1 MSKKITDELLYK
13 YCKTV
18 DEYITDKIPNG
29 EEIDHTYS
37 EEFENKIKKIIKQEN
52 KHNFVAK
59 FYKYSKKVAIIFLI
73 IISVFGATMSVD
85 AIRYRVIEA
94 IKHIHKEF
102 TLFEFNGKS
111 EKEFNMKLPT
121 YLPEGFKETEKELMS
136 NDIMLFFKNNN
147 DGIFFECFKIENQ
160 HLSIDTEDAEVNKL
174 IINGMYEAEYIKKGE
189 EYTLMWQDEEN
200 CYIVTVET
208 EDGYKSVL
216 ENKYDELIKIA
227 ESVR

>member
-52 KHNFVAK
+52 KHNFLAK

-85 AIRYRVIEA
+85 AIRYRVQ
-94 IKHIHKEF
+94 
-102 TLFEFNGKS
+102 
-111 EKEFNMKLPT
+111 
-121 YLPEGFKETEKELMS
+121 EG
-136 NDIMLFFKNNN
+136 
-147 DGIFFECFKIENQ
+147 
-160 HLSIDTEDAEVNKL
+160 
-174 IINGMYEAEYIKKGE
+174 
-189 EYTLMWQDEEN
+189 
-200 CYIVTVET
+200 
-208 EDGYKSVL
+208 
-216 ENKYDELIKIA
+216 
-227 ESVR
+227 

>member
-59 FYKYSKKVAIIFLI
+59 FYKYSKKVAIIFLV

-85 AIRYRVIEA
+85 AIRYRVLEF
-94 IKHIHKEF
+94 IKNVRREETKMCIRDSHVAA
-102 TLFEFNGKS
+102 FNKS
-111 EKEFNMKLPT
+111 RRKFAVFSFFN
-121 YLPEGFKETEKELMS
+121 F
-136 NDIMLFFKNNN
+136 
-147 DGIFFECFKIENQ
+147 
-160 HLSIDTEDAEVNKL
+160 
-174 IINGMYEAEYIKKGE
+174 
-189 EYTLMWQDEEN
+189 
-200 CYIVTVET
+200 YIVT
-208 EDGYKSVL
+208 S
-216 ENKYDELIKIA
+216 
-227 ESVR
+227 